1 MEELSIKFSALHY
14 FKRLLLFVFA
24 IFPAFTI
31 GFAILG
37 SLVEKGGIF
46 QWIIVLFFF
55 FFVFMVLNALKNVI
69 LLIFRE
75 EALVLKENVF
85 VDKFSKYKPISISW
99 DDVDEFKIKKTQ
111 NQELMDV
118 YTLHIKYKN
127 LDKYKDI
134 KVINKVNKYYNAGDT
149 VEVELDL
156 ANISYRAN
164 DYEILEK
171 YYYIVKHKGY
181 LDKMG

>member
-1 MEELSIKFSALHY
+1 
-14 FKRLLLFVFA
+14 
-24 IFPAFTI
+24 
-31 GFAILG
+31 
-37 SLVEKGGIF
+37 
-46 QWIIVLFFF
+46 
-55 FFVFMVLNALKNVI
+55 
-69 LLIFRE
+69 
-75 EALVLKENVF
+75 
-85 VDKFSKYKPISISW
+85 
-99 DDVDEFKIKKTQ
+99 
-111 NQELMDV
+111 MDV

-134 KVINKVNKYYNAGDT
+134 KTINKVNKYYNAGDT

-156 ANISYRAN
+156 ANISYRIS